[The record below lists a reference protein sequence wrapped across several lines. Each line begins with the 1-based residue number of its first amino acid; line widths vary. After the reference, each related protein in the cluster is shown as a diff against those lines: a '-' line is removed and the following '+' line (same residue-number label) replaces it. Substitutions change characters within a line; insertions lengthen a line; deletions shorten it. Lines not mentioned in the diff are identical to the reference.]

1 MENTLTITQ
10 ARNKLLALPYKL
22 ARDKTTKS
30 VTVTK
35 RGRPILAIVQW
46 DLYES
51 ILETL
56 EVMGDPELMEALR
69 RSVEEAEAGKTIPWK
84 RAKRRLGL

>member
-1 MENTLTITQ
+1 MEDTLTITQ
-10 ARNKLLALPYKL
+10 ARNKLLALPEKL

-46 DLYES
+46 DVYES

-56 EVMGDPELMEALR
+56 EIMGDPELMEALR
-69 RSVEEAEAGKTIPWK
+69 RGVKEAESGKTVPWK
-84 RAKRRLGL
+84 KARQRLGL

>member
-10 ARNKLLALPYKL
+10 ARSKLLLLPGKL
-22 ARDKTTKS
+22 AKDKTVKS

-46 DLYES
+46 DVYES

-56 EVMGDPELMEALR
+56 EVMGDPALMESLR
-69 RSVEEAEAGKTIPWK
+69 RSVKEAEAGKTIPWEKAKK
-84 RAKRRLGL
+84 RLSL

>member
-1 MENTLTITQ
+1 M
-10 ARNKLLALPYKL
+10 
-22 ARDKTTKS
+22 
-30 VTVTK
+30 TK

-56 EVMGDPELMEALR
+56 EVMGDPELMEALH
-69 RSVEEAEAGKTIPWK
+69 RSVKEAEAGKTIPWK
-84 RAKRRLGL
+84 KARQRLGL

>member
-1 MENTLTITQ
+1 MEDTLTITQ
-10 ARNKLLALPYKL
+10 ARNKLLVLPEKL

-30 VTVTK
+30 VTVTR

-46 DLYES
+46 DIYES

-56 EVMGDPELMEALR
+56 EVMGDPELMGALR
-69 RSVEEAEAGKTIPWK
+69 RGVKEAEAGKTIPWRK
-84 RAKRRLGL
+84 AKQRLGL